1 MTEMTRAEILTQLLT
16 PPQTMRPGDRLTR
29 LLQQVRAYKNW
40 AECLRIRKVTH
51 SVSGAHLT
59 VQFRDGFSMIIRD
72 GTNDILILWEV
83 LLSGAYASTDRLV
96 QNAALKNAGGACSV
110 IDLGTHIG
118 TFTLRCARLPG
129 VAAVHSYEPGPD
141 NRALLEENL
150 AKHPALAKKVQVFA
164 EAAGA
169 ETGEAFYH
177 LDVDNAGASTVSAGG
192 GEVPVPVRAFR
203 EIVARCPRPIAFVK
217 IDIEGGEYAVLRG
230 STPED
235 WADIPAVMAELHD
248 DPLGQSTPAAWLDG
262 MAALGF
268 TQQTRE
274 FTTVVLERPAGSAA

>member
-1 MTEMTRAEILTQLLT
+1 MTELTRAEIVTQLLT

-40 AECLRIRKVTH
+40 LECLRIRKVTH

-96 QNAALKNAGGACSV
+96 KNAGGACSV

-129 VAAVHSYEPGPD
+129 VAAVQSYEPGPD

-150 AKHPALAKKVQVFA
+150 ARHPALAKKVQVFA

-177 LDVDNAGASTVSAGG
+177 LDLYNAGASTVSAGG
-192 GEVPVPVRAFR
+192 GEVPVSVRGFR

-217 IDIEGGEYAVLRG
+217 IDIEGGEYAALRG
-230 STPED
+230 SSPAD
-235 WADIPAVMAELHD
+235 WADIPAVMAELHE
-248 DPLGQSTPAAWLDG
+248 DPSGRSTPAAWLDD
-262 MAALGF
+262 MAALGY
-268 TQQTRE
+268 TRQTRE
-274 FTTVVLERPAGSAA
+274 FTTVVLERPDSKGKGSAA